1 MRISKELKAGL
12 IAIFAI
18 ISFMIFF
25 QFLKGK
31 NVFTTDNFFYIKYDN
46 VAGLEKSNAVTING
60 LKVGLVD
67 DIIPI
72 TSPEGKIN
80 FVVKIAVNHQYS
92 FSKNSNV
99 EIFEPG
105 LMGGK
110 QLKINLVYDQNTAKD
125 GDTLRGEFRPS
136 AMAAMASEMGPKA
149 SSVLT
154 KMDSALAQ
162 TNKLLDEQ
170 NRREIKLLL
179 INLNQTIASFKA
191 TSDQTNRLLA
201 GSEPKINA
209 LLNNANHTMI
219 STKNTLDKFG
229 NVAEGIDMQ
238 KLNNSLAKLGE
249 SADKLNQIMA
259 GIERGEGSLGKITK
273 NDELYNNLAKTSN
286 SLNELITDLKENP
299 KRYINI
305 SVFGKNK

>member
-1 MRISKELKAGL
+1 MKISKELKAGL

-18 ISFMIFF
+18 VSFMIFF

-31 NVFTTDNFFYIKYDN
+31 NVFTTDNFFYIRYDN
-46 VAGLEKSNAVTING
+46 VAGLEKSNPVTING

-72 TSPEGKIN
+72 TSPEGKIS
-80 FVVKIAVNHQYS
+80 FVVKIAINHQYS

-110 QLKINLVYDQNTAKD
+110 QLKINLAYDQNFAKD
-125 GDTLRGEFRPS
+125 GDTLRGEFKPS

-154 KMDSALAQ
+154 KIDSALAQ

-209 LLNNANHTMI
+209 LLNNANNTMV

-229 NVAEGIDMQ
+229 NVAEGIDVQ
-238 KLNNSLAKLGE
+238 KLNTSLAKLGE

-305 SVFGKNK
+305 SVFGKSK

>member
-1 MRISKELKAGL
+1 MNISKELKAGL

-18 ISFMIFF
+18 VSFMIFF

-46 VAGLEKSNAVTING
+46 VAGLERSNPVTING

-67 DIIPI
+67 DIIPV
-72 TSPEGKIN
+72 TSPDGKIS
-80 FVVKIAVNHQYS
+80 FVVKVAIDNQYS

-110 QLKINLVYDQNTAKD
+110 QLKINLSYDQNIAKD
-125 GDTLRGEFRPS
+125 GDTLRGEFKPS
-136 AMAAMASEMGPKA
+136 AMAAMASEMSPKV

-162 TNKLLDEQ
+162 TNKILDEQ

-179 INLNQTIASFKA
+179 LNLNQMVASFKA

-201 GSEPKINA
+201 GNEPKINA
-209 LLNNANHTMI
+209 LLNSANQTMT
-219 STKNTLDKFG
+219 STQNTLDKFG
-229 NVAEGIDMQ
+229 NVADGIDTQ
-238 KLNNSLAKLGE
+238 KLNTSLAKLGE
-249 SADKLNQIMA
+249 SADKLNQLIA
-259 GIERGEGSLGKITK
+259 GIERGEGTLGKMTK
-273 NDELYNNLAKTSN
+273 DEQLYNNLSKTSN
-286 SLNELITDLKENP
+286 ALNELITDLKENP
-299 KRYINI
+299 KKYINI
-305 SVFGKNK
+305 SVFGKSK